1 MIVTIIN
8 EVKTTAFIPGLFIS
22 EKIKTELKLI
32 DEENNN
38 LPIDGFKWL
47 AFINADIQDLMSHIE
62 KFDSYDLG

>member
-1 MIVTIIN
+1 MSRLPEN
-8 EVKTTAFIPGLFIS
+8 ERLFKTLTECS

-47 AFINADIQDLMSHIE
+47 AFINADIQDLMNHIE

>member
-1 MIVTIIN
+1 
-8 EVKTTAFIPGLFIS
+8 LFNTLTECS

-47 AFINADIQDLMSHIE
+47 AFINADIQDLMGHIE

>member
-1 MIVTIIN
+1 VSRLPEN
-8 EVKTTAFIPGLFIS
+8 ERLFNTLTECS
-22 EKIKTELKLI
+22 EKIKKELKLI